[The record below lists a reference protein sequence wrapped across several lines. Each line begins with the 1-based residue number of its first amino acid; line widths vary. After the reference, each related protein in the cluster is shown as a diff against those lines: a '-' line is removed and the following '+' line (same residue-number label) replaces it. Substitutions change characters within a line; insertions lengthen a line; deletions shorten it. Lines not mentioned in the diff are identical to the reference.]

1 MARTTTRKRA
11 LRATTVAVLAAS
23 AVLNGGSSWA
33 ASTVHQFGGVPQSAV
48 ALPAQVEG
56 FSPYLPQV
64 SCDPQPKAGVVAFE
78 QLMLTTYKAGWSGG
92 IVRNCSAPGVA
103 GGRSEHKE
111 GRAWDWMLNA
121 NSYRDQAAGAAA
133 VSWLLRDDAI
143 NARRLGVMYLIWNR
157 RIWSAHDNAQG
168 WRPYNYGDPHTSHIH
183 VSFSWAGAEKRTSWW
198 TGVVAPVE
206 YGPCQEFVG
215 QPTQPYGDEVNTKP
229 CPKPGRSK
237 DHGSV
242 EFGTSMSSED
252 IPDPDGPNNAGPG
265 DDDAANPSGSVTAP
279 TPGAKVPNDASVSR
293 PGKERCHTACTCC

>member
-1 MARTTTRKRA
+1 MATTRGKRA

-23 AVLNGGSSWA
+23 AVLNAGSSWA
-33 ASTVHQFGGVPQSAV
+33 ASTVHRFGSVPRSAV
-48 ALPAQVEG
+48 SLPAQVEA

-64 SCDPQPKAGVVAFE
+64 SCDPKAKPGVVAFE
-78 QLMLTTYKAGWSGG
+78 QLMLTTFRAGSSGG

-111 GRAWDWMLNA
+111 GRAWDWMLNP
-121 NSYRDQAAGAAA
+121 NSYTDQAAGAQAI
-133 VSWLLRDDAI
+133 SWLLADDAT

-198 TGVVAPVE
+198 TGVVAPTE

-215 QPTQPYGDEVNTKP
+215 RPTAPYGDTVNTKP
-229 CPKPGRSK
+229 CPKPGPNKS
-237 DHGSV
+237 HGGV
-242 EFGTSMSSED
+242 EFGTSTSAEN
-252 IPDPDGPNNAGPG
+252 IPDPDGPNDEGPG
-265 DDDAANPSGSVTAP
+265 DRVTAR
-279 TPGAKVPNDASVSR
+279 TPAAAAPSAATASR